1 MSKLTIEIDEDML
14 NDLFIKFLKN
24 HMVILQQ
31 DFKSAWHP
39 EDKKLF
45 IQVHAACL
53 TLLEWMSKHTDF
65 EKFMEEQ
72 YGSKADQG
80 E

>member
-1 MSKLTIEIDEDML
+1 MSSLKVEIDEDKL
-14 NDLFIKFLKN
+14 DELFVEYLKN
-24 HMVILQQ
+24 QIRNLEH
-31 DFKSAWHP
+31 DFKTAWHP
-39 EDKKLF
+39 EDRMMF

-53 TLLEWMSKHTDF
+53 TLLQWMTVHIDF

-72 YGSKADQG
+72 YGSNSDQR